1 VPGNRLRAIIVLN
14 EEFSFRINIDWVIVR
29 IMIFANLRNTWDLE
43 FILVVS
49 LDFSLILLF
58 SSSSRREVNG

>member
-1 VPGNRLRAIIVLN
+1 MPGNRLRAIIVLN